1 MRRIVPAGSEHKWG
15 LLVKSWATGKNYLP
29 DLHEGNSI
37 PLPHTFEEF
46 VTLCNVKLSLGL
58 ELPTWMNAIVFV
70 QPSKSALTIR
80 LPPKEIVEENEA
92 EFAVPGSTY
101 HIPAF
106 YDLFYG
112 AHLEIPDTEAKKL
125 EFHALRIGDYSISMC
140 A

>member
-1 MRRIVPAGSEHKWG
+1 MPRRIVPPASELRWG
-15 LLVKSWATGKNYLP
+15 QLVKSWATGKNYLAP
-29 DLHEGNSI
+29 GQPPI

-46 VTLCNVKLSLGL
+46 KTLCNDTLGL
-58 ELPTWMNAIVFV
+58 GLDLPDWMSAIVFV
-70 QPSKSALTIR
+70 QPSRSALTIR

-92 EFAVPGSTY
+92 EFQQSGSRY

-106 YDLFYG
+106 YDQFY
-112 AHLEIPDTEAKKL
+112 HSELDVPDTLQAKL